1 MNNEEKRT
9 KLPEGCMLIET
20 ETERSILNMTSS
32 VTLPK
37 QVYLEMVAHSAP
49 EVFKNPE

>member
-9 KLPEGCMLIET
+9 ELGEGCQLVET
-20 ETERSILNMTSS
+20 EKECSILTMTSS

-37 QVYLEMVAHSAP
+37 QVYLNMIAHSAP

>member
-1 MNNEEKRT
+1 MNKEKRT
-9 KLPEGCMLIET
+9 DLGEGCQLVET
-20 ETERSILNMTSS
+20 ETECSILTMTSS
-32 VTLPK
+32 VMLPK